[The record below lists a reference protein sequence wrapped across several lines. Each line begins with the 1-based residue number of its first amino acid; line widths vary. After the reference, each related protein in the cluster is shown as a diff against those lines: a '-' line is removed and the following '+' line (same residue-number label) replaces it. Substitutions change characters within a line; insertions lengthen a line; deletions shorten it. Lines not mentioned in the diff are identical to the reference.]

1 MSIKA
6 TRSDPEHLPCAI
18 IIDHH
23 PADSRT
29 DICEEVTPTIR
40 EHMGD
45 NQTAVAYTVDMGGG
59 KSSVCTYE
67 EQSPTLTCTH
77 YGELAVAYGV
87 TTKGKRVETNTCF
100 SQLTIIQDV
109 TGAMEN
115 QLGWGIKQSETM
127 YTINGTQISGVAYLI
142 ARLDNAEIL

>member
-6 TRSDPEHLPCAI
+6 TRSDPEHLPCVVEVI
-18 IIDHH
+18 G
-23 PADSRT
+23 ADIYNLALT
-29 DICEEVTPTIR
+29 
-40 EHMGD
+40 GD
-45 NQTAVAYTVDMGGG
+45 KACNLTSEGWTSTGT
-59 KSSVCTYE
+59 CPE

-77 YGELAVAYGV
+77 YGEPAVAYGV

-142 ARLDNAEIL
+142 ARLDNAEVL